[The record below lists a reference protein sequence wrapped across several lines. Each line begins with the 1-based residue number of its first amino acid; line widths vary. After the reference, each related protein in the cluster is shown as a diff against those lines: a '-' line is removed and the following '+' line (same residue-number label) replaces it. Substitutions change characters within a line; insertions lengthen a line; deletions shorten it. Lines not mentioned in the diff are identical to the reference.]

1 MRPGNEARTVWSL
14 HNRCTLK
21 DISSDDLVGH
31 LLEFLM
37 LHVDKNIIISKIF
50 FTLTASLCSTQL
62 QQNGTI
68 QYFIHTSVGDILL

>member
-1 MRPGNEARTVWSL
+1 MRPGNEARTIWSL

-37 LHVDKNIIISKIF
+37 LHVDKNIIISKSF
-50 FTLTASLCSTQL
+50 S
-62 QQNGTI
+62 
-68 QYFIHTSVGDILL
+68 H